1 MQIMQIWANKTAEI
15 IVYIH
20 VLVFMILT
28 SQQPMALLHDEF
40 TYYNTT
46 NQTDHVNT
54 NKELHEFRM
63 CAMKQNKI
71 KLDVQQNNTMYYSI
85 IV

>member
-1 MQIMQIWANKTAEI
+1 
-15 IVYIH
+15 
-20 VLVFMILT
+20 
-28 SQQPMALLHDEF
+28 MALLHDEF